1 MLISV
6 GQLKSG
12 TKLPVCSNPLPGENT
27 SARGQRP
34 STREERVVHAR
45 VRGALHISRGV
56 VVNSKAI

>member
-6 GQLKSG
+6 GQLKDRAMSG
-12 TKLPVCSNPLPGENT
+12 TENT
-27 SARGQRP
+27 SASGQRP

-45 VRGALHISRGV
+45 VRGALQISRGV